1 MPKPGNMSGFRLEAR
16 LAAQA
21 NRNASLRSSGAGS
34 SLGALM
40 DAAGPPSWD
49 PGAWE
54 GYKAQTGEYPFSAEE
69 LPPTLEG
76 CPRVLFEKMGLRPPL
91 MAQ

>member
-1 MPKPGNMSGFRLEAR
+1 
-16 LAAQA
+16 
-21 NRNASLRSSGAGS
+21 
-34 SLGALM
+34 M